1 MAQGDLISRAK
12 MQSAYGTGWT
22 TSNEYGSPN
31 NTYWVAAPV
40 FVARLY
46 TNASGFASNKGS
58 CTVYKWNGSSF
69 VQVASGSTKGGFGAS
84 NNQWRFIHNCNESYN
99 AHDDSN
105 VHLFKFVVSSSGG
118 GTKTMSF
125 WCGGVHC
132 SANNN
137 ANTYKTGNLICGIK
151 PDYWANGGTY
161 SSDSAFVNGQKR
173 EAWRGTPI
181 SASNSYMCFT
191 EG

>member
-1 MAQGDLISRAK
+1 

-22 TSNEYGSPN
+22 VSHEYESPN

-46 TNASGFASNKGS
+46 TNASGLASNSGS
-58 CTVYKWNGSSF
+58 ITVYKWNGSSF
-69 VQVASGSTKGGFGAS
+69 SQIASGSTHGGFGAS
-84 NNQWRFIHNCNESYN
+84 DNTWRFVHNCSESYN
-99 AHDDSN
+99 SHDDSSI
-105 VHLFKFVVSSSGG
+105 HLFKFVVSTSGG

-137 ANTYKTGNLICGIK
+137 ANTYKAGNLIRGIS

-161 SSDSAFVNGQKR
+161 SSDSAFVSGQSPDAHK
-173 EAWRGTPI
+173 GTPVT
-181 SASNSYMCFT
+181 ASNGYMSFT
-191 EG
+191 EY

>member
-1 MAQGDLISRAK
+1 MAQGDFINRTK

-84 NNQWRFIHNCNESYN
+84 NNQWCILRSVTVGSAEQNCRDAERAVAYLT
-99 AHDDSN
+99 A
-105 VHLFKFVVSSSGG
+105 
-118 GTKTMSF
+118 
-125 WCGGVHC
+125 
-132 SANNN
+132 
-137 ANTYKTGNLICGIK
+137 
-151 PDYWANGGTY
+151 
-161 SSDSAFVNGQKR
+161 
-173 EAWRGTPI
+173 
-181 SASNSYMCFT
+181 
-191 EG
+191 